1 MLIFYCCIAP
11 IAICPLVH
19 LPTSDAHVAQV
30 SELTNITTSL
40 NRQLK
45 AVKEEAQMME
55 ERIDELTGEL
65 ADVKID
71 KDALVAKSAM
81 CELLILAL
89 ENKNSSAL
97 TPLRATP
104 LKQKVLSLEARL
116 QQFENMAEEDGQLG
130 IAIATIKAQLMVNKG
145 RKNVSLSPRIL
156 PLISSILFP
165 SSSPTPLLTSPN
177 TLFLITYSPSF
188 YLHPCSHPLFLPS
201 FIINKGNHGSETTVS
216 TVEATEGG
224 SEELSF
230 TDDDE
235 TTTPSK
241 SSSTQYPWS
250 SLHRLGE
257 VFGTGTFG
265 RVCLVQQ
272 QSTQRIYALKT
283 MRKSDIV
290 AHKQQHNVLNERNI
304 LMSCNHP
311 FILRL
316 YQTFRDPKKLYM
328 LLEFV
333 QGGELFSAIHANKI
347 EGGFTEVHAKFY
359 AAGIVLALGTG

>member
-145 RKNVSLSPRIL
+145 TENVELCPRIL
-156 PLISSILFP
+156 PFIILHSF
-165 SSSPTPLLTSPN
+165 SLFIVHPTPH
-177 TLFLITYSPSF
+177 I
-188 YLHPCSHPLFLPS
+188 
-201 FIINKGNHGSETTVS
+201 
-216 TVEATEGG
+216 A
-224 SEELSF
+224 
-230 TDDDE
+230 
-235 TTTPSK
+235 
-241 SSSTQYPWS
+241 
-250 SLHRLGE
+250 
-257 VFGTGTFG
+257 
-265 RVCLVQQ
+265 
-272 QSTQRIYALKT
+272 
-283 MRKSDIV
+283 
-290 AHKQQHNVLNERNI
+290 
-304 LMSCNHP
+304 
-311 FILRL
+311 
-316 YQTFRDPKKLYM
+316 
-328 LLEFV
+328 
-333 QGGELFSAIHANKI
+333 
-347 EGGFTEVHAKFY
+347 
-359 AAGIVLALGTG
+359 